1 MDNVKIFWQKSTNPS
16 APVCFRPTDT
26 SYNVKTASDS
36 VSFNL
41 PHQMRQNDDS
51 HGTAFPFINISFAT
65 LGDLI
70 KSSGW
75 TISRRKPDLTTFHGS
90 WFAAWPHL

>member
-16 APVCFRPTDT
+16 APDCFRTTNT
-26 SYNVKTASDS
+26 SYDVKTAHDS
-36 VSFNL
+36 VPFNL
-41 PHQMRQNDDS
+41 RHQMIQNDDG
-51 HGTAFPFINISFAT
+51 HGPYFPFINISFAT
-65 LGDLI
+65 LGYLR
-70 KSSGW
+70 KSSEW